1 MVVQV
6 IFTTS
11 FLVFLLR
18 ETRFIFD
25 VMPFNILFSSNLVL
39 EFKNE
44 LLQALLAFFQYH
56 YLDCVQHNNN
66 LQWTYYEH
74 QIEQSEI
81 NISSS
86 AIIGWN
92 NQ

>member
-44 LLQALLAFFQYH
+44 LLQALLAFF
-56 YLDCVQHNNN
+56 
-66 LQWTYYEH
+66 
-74 QIEQSEI
+74 
-81 NISSS
+81 NI
-86 AIIGWN
+86 II
-92 NQ
+92 